1 MALSLR
7 SLASDT
13 AVYGLSTI
21 AGRFLTFI
29 LTPFYTHY
37 LSGPSEYGHIATIYA
52 VIAFM
57 NIAYSFGFDTAFMR
71 FYSKDNVGY
80 SQQVYNTAFWSI
92 AGISLSITLVA
103 SLCIIVF
110 PLQLEGIH
118 TSATTLL
125 LCAAIIPLLDALMI
139 IPYAHLRMERRSK
152 RFALTKFFII
162 VLNVS
167 LNILFVG
174 TLHYGALGVI
184 ISGILS
190 SAFGVLLLLPDML
203 PWLRLRISSPLL
215 KDMLKFGLPTV
226 PAAFS
231 TIALQLLDRPIVGIL
246 TDSRNVGIYQANYRL
261 ALPMMMFISVFETAW
276 KPFYLTNAEKPEA
289 KKLFAQ
295 VLTIFTAVCAV
306 IFIIVTLFM
315 SDIVALPFRG
325 ATFIHPQYWS
335 GLHIIP
341 LILAGYWFNGF
352 YIQFSAGFHITKQ
365 TKYLPIAMGTAA
377 VTTVILN
384 FALVPQWGI
393 SGAAIAMMLSYCVA
407 ACILLFYARRIYPLD
422 YEWNTIALLIG
433 LALSTFIVFTLFSPL
448 TLLLKILMGIT
459 SIVMISLLLLRKKS
473 LIQLLKRT

>member
-1 MALSLR
+1 MSLSLR

-37 LSGPSEYGHIATIYA
+37 LSGPAEYGHIATIYA

-57 NIAYSFGFDTAFMR
+57 NIVYSFGFDTAFMR
-71 FYSKDNVGY
+71 FYSKDNVDN
-80 SQQVYNTAFWSI
+80 SQQVYNTALWSI
-92 AGISLSITLVA
+92 AAISLSITLVL
-103 SLCIIVF
+103 SLCIIAF

-125 LCAAIIPLLDALMI
+125 LGAATIPFLDALMI

-162 VLNVS
+162 VFNVS

-184 ISGILS
+184 ISGIVS
-190 SAFGVLLLLPDML
+190 SAFGVVLLLPDML
-203 PWLRLRISSPLL
+203 PWLRFSINSALL
-215 KDMLKFGLPTV
+215 KEMLKFGLPTV

-231 TIALQLLDRPIVGIL
+231 TIALQLLDRPILGIL
-246 TDSRNVGIYQANYRL
+246 TDARNVGIYQANYRL

-289 KKLFAQ
+289 KKIFAQ

-306 IFIIVTLFM
+306 IFIVVTLFM
-315 SDIVALPFRG
+315 GDIVALPFRG
-325 ATFIHPQYWS
+325 ATFIHPQYWN

-341 LILAGYWFNGF
+341 LILAGYWCNGF

-377 VTTVILN
+377 FMTIVLN
-384 FALVPQWGI
+384 FVLVPLWGI
-393 SGAAIAMMLSYCVA
+393 TGSALAMMLSYFA
-407 ACILLFYARRIYPLD
+407 ACSILFFYVRKIYPLD
-422 YEWNTIALLIG
+422 YEWHTIALLIG
-433 LALSTFIVFTLFSPL
+433 LALCTFIFFTLFSPL
-448 TLLLKILMGIT
+448 TLLLKLLLGIT
-459 SIVMISLLLLRKKS
+459 SVMMISMVLFRKKS
-473 LIQLLKRT
+473 LIQLLKRS